1 LSELG
6 FAAAALPKCV
16 KVAAV
21 TGTNGKSTVTTFA
34 GQLLKHAGVRTF
46 VGGNL
51 GTPLSEG
58 VLQCLAFPPND
69 PPFHASLL
77 LSPWRMMICQNQS
90 ELKVCWHKILINH
103 LSLLKCPQQSHKS
116 HALTS
121 RFWAFGFT

>member
-1 LSELG
+1 LSELA

-77 LSPWRMMICQNQS
+77 LSPWRMMM
-90 ELKVCWHKILINH
+90 
-103 LSLLKCPQQSHKS
+103 LSKS
-116 HALTS
+116 VKTQKFAGTKDRSIIFH
-121 RFWAFGFT
+121 F